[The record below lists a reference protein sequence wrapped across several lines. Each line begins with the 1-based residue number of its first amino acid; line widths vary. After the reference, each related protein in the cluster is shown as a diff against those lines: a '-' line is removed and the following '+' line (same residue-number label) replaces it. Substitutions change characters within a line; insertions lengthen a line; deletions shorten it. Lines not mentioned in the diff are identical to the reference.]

1 MAPVVHTSSGRLR
14 GVPEEGV
21 LVFRGIPYAQPP
33 IGPLRFRPPHKPV
46 GWDGIREAHTY
57 GPVAMQGDNPVTQT
71 SRTRSEMSE
80 DCLYLNVWTPATD
93 EARRP
98 VLVWLH
104 GGAFLFSSGSWPLTN
119 GARLAARGDVVVVT
133 LNYRLGPFGFLRGKG
148 VCGDGLDSTG
158 NEGLLDQIAAL
169 EWVRDEI
176 GGFGGDPHNVTVFGQ
191 SAGAVSAAMLT
202 IMPRARGL
210 VHKVIQQSGGVL
222 VRHTPETA
230 DTVMHRLLA
239 GAGLTPAQA
248 SQLRDLPAT
257 TLLDLQ
263 QRVTPRTSGVFY
275 QPVADGDLL
284 PTDPF
289 AAVAAGTSCGIP
301 LLCGTNLD
309 ETKLQR
315 VIDPAVDT
323 LDAGELLARCRTIW
337 PTADQAER
345 AVTTYHA
352 ARQARGEDVS
362 PPEIWF
368 AIAND
373 HRYRAPLMRQ
383 AELHA
388 AHTPQT
394 YAYLFA
400 WRSPARG
407 GRLGAAHGMEMPFVF
422 GRLDDAERGP
432 LTGQGA
438 AVQRLSEHMMDAW
451 IAFART
457 GHPATEALPVWP
469 AYTADRRATMVFD
482 ASVKVVDAPLEAER
496 AVWTSYTFT
505 GGTAR

>member
-1 MAPVVHTSSGRLR
+1 MAHVVNTSSGRMR

-33 IGPLRFRPPHKPV
+33 VGPLRFRPPHKPAA
-46 GWDGIREAHTY
+46 WDGVRDASTY
-57 GPVAMQGDNPVTQT
+57 GPAAMQGANPVNQT
-71 SRTRSEMSE
+71 SLARSGTSE

-104 GGAFLFSSGSWPLTN
+104 GGAFLFSDGSRPLFN

-133 LNYRLGPFGFLRGKG
+133 LNYRLGLFGFLRGKG

-176 GGFGGDPHNVTVFGQ
+176 DGFGGDPHNVTVFGQ
-191 SAGAVSAAMLT
+191 SAGAISAAMLT

-210 VHKVIQQSGGVL
+210 VHKVIQQSGGVV
-222 VRHTPETA
+222 VRHTPEAA
-230 DTVMHRLLA
+230 DNVTHRLLA

-248 SQLRDLPAT
+248 SQLRDMPAAA
-257 TLLDLQ
+257 LLDLQ
-263 QRVTPRTSGVFY
+263 HRVTARTGGVFY
-275 QPVADGDLL
+275 QPVADGDLI
-284 PTDPF
+284 PADPF
-289 AAVAAGTSCGIP
+289 AAVADGASCGIP

-309 ETKLQR
+309 ETKFHR
-315 VIDPAVDT
+315 AIDPAIDT
-323 LDAGELLARCRTIW
+323 LDKGGLLARCRTIW
-337 PTADQAER
+337 PMAGHAEL
-345 AVTTYHA
+345 VIETYRA
-352 ARQARGEDVS
+352 ARQARGADIS

-368 AIAND
+368 ALAND
-373 HRYRAPLMRQ
+373 HRYRGPLMRQ

-394 YAYLFA
+394 YAYLFT

-422 GRLDDAERGP
+422 GRLDDPRIGP
-432 LTGQGA
+432 LSGQSE
-438 AVQRLSEHMMDAW
+438 AVQRLSGHMMDAW

-457 GHPATEALPVWP
+457 GHPAMAGLPTWP
-469 AYTADRRATMVFD
+469 AYTADRRATLVFD
-482 ASVKVVDAPLEAER
+482 ESVTVVDAPLEAER
-496 AVWTSYTFT
+496 AVWTSYAFT